1 MSKEKPYLRLSVHEL
16 VDFLLRKG
24 DIDNRVYNQ
33 DTMNLGSLMH
43 SSYQKKQG
51 KEYLSEY
58 PLSATIA
65 LEEGTIALS
74 GRADGIIVGG
84 DYPII
89 DEIKSTV
96 LPLEVFFEQQKE
108 WHLGQALCYA
118 YMYLTETGG
127 DQIGVRL
134 SYLSQLDSSAAL
146 RKDFVFTWEEVE
158 ERIHEL
164 ARSYFAFE
172 ERRMKHV
179 RARDLSIRKL
189 PFPYREFREGQR
201 QLSQCVYGLC
211 KRGGVFFAEAPT
223 GIGKTIS
230 TLYPAVLSFDHKNLD
245 KIFYLTAKNTGGISA
260 YDTLTDLYKVGLKAR
275 DSFLVAK
282 DKICFC
288 PGHACN
294 PDDCPYA
301 KDYYTKLK
309 DALNEAEDRLE
320 RFDMLGVKQIALQ
333 YSICPF
339 EFQLDLSLQADIVIC
354 DYNYFFD
361 PRVKLQRYFD
371 ETVDASKDFI
381 LVDEAHNLI
390 DRGRDMYS
398 ACISKNHVLE
408 AKRSLKGKE
417 FRSLQRS
424 LKKLADAL
432 AEELGGEESQE
443 IENGAFVS
451 YADSIRKKQLE
462 YGKEYGISLPEECV
476 SLSRELGKY
485 KLLCEQYDSPSIKH
499 YLEQGRNGVELHFR
513 CLDPSSYL
521 RESMQKVRGCAL
533 FSATLSPISYY
544 MSALNGTTDSPY
556 LLLPSPFPKENL
568 HVLIAPKISLRYKDR
583 DASLKPV
590 SLYLKE
596 FVQAKKGNY
605 FIYFPSYAYL
615 ESILPYLDF
624 EDAEV
629 QIQSKSMSHDERT
642 IFLEA
647 FQPNPNHTTVGL
659 LTLGG
664 VFGEGVDLVD
674 DRLIG
679 VAIVGVGLPQVGLDN
694 DSIREYYD
702 NKGSNG
708 FDYAYRFPGMNK
720 VTQAV
725 GRLIRTP
732 TDRGSALLIDDR
744 YTQGEYRDVFG
755 RLWPDAQI
763 VLSPQEVRSSLLSF
777 YKEKQK

>member
-84 DYPII
+84 EYPII

-118 YMYLTETGG
+118 YMYLTETDG

-134 SYLSQLDSSAAL
+134 SYLSQIDSSL
-146 RKDFVFTWEEVE
+146 GMRKDFVFTREEVE
-158 ERIHEL
+158 GRINEL

-172 ERRMKHV
+172 EKRMKHV

-189 PFPYREFREGQR
+189 PFPYGEFREGQR

-230 TLYPAVLSFDHKNLD
+230 TLYPAVLSFNHKTLD

-260 YDTLTDLYKVGLKAR
+260 YDTLTDLYRAGLKAR

-282 DKICFC
+282 DKICLC

-301 KDYYTKLK
+301 KDYYTNLK
-309 DALNEAEDRLE
+309 AALSEAEDKLE
-320 RFDMLGVKQIALQ
+320 RYDMLGVKQIALQ

-371 ETVDASKDFI
+371 ETVDASKDLI

-398 ACISKNHVLE
+398 VCINKDNVLE
-408 AKRSLKGKE
+408 AKKSLKGKE
-417 FRSLQRS
+417 FRSLQRA

-432 AEELGGEESQE
+432 EEGLGEEDCQE
-443 IENGAFVS
+443 IENGAFAS
-451 YADSIRKKQLE
+451 YADSVRKKQLE
-462 YGKEYGISLPEECV
+462 YAKEYGVSLPEECV
-476 SLSRELGKY
+476 SLSRDLGKY
-485 KLLCEQYDSPSIKH
+485 KLLSEQYDSPSIKH
-499 YLEQGRNGVELHFR
+499 YLERGRNGAELHFR
-513 CLDPSSYL
+513 CLDPSLYL

-544 MSALNGTTDSPY
+544 MSAINGTTDSPY
-556 LLLPSPFPKENL
+556 LLLPSPFPKKNL

-590 SLYLKE
+590 TSYLKE
-596 FVQAKKGNY
+596 FVQAKTGNY

-615 ESILPYLDF
+615 EAILPYLDF
-624 EDAEV
+624 GDAE
-629 QIQSKSMSHDERT
+629 IQTQTKSMSHDERT

-647 FQPNPNHTTVGL
+647 FQPNPDHTTVGL

-679 VAIVGVGLPQVGLDN
+679 VAIVGVGLPQIGLDN

-702 NKGSNG
+702 KKENKG

-744 YTQGEYRDVFG
+744 YTKSEYRDVFG
-755 RLWPDAQI
+755 RLWPDAEI
-763 VLSPQEVRSSLLSF
+763 VLSPKEVRSSLLSF